1 MSRIHEALKK
11 AEQERASAPVGDL
24 ATISSVESHIPVGAT
39 TVGSG
44 AAPRDYMPRTDAA
57 SSSDYLR
64 FDDLRKRCA
73 HPTWHLDPNVNV
85 FINSALTAHGAEQF
99 RTLRS
104 RLYQMRGA
112 QALKTL
118 LVTSS
123 VPAEGKTFVTNNLA
137 QSIVRQPDR
146 RVLIIDADLRCSR
159 LHVPLGAPA
168 SPGLTDYL
176 KGEADEASIIQNG
189 FDGNLCFIPGGTE
202 SSHPSELLSNGRL
215 KALIARMAPVFDW
228 VILDS
233 PPLLPVADSSF
244 LADLVDGGAAGR
256 AGGRDAHGDRAA
268 ILPGV
273 AGPKRRWGGSERSR
287 SRTSLW
293 FVLLVGLR
301 IRLWIRKRRSGEGRT
316 CPVGALPRLIR
327 VSYGCPAGIR
337 PDWELAT
344 LGLCFLIFTARK
356 RIAPPG

>member
-11 AEQERASAPVGDL
+11 AEQERASAPPSDL
-24 ATISSVESHIPVGAT
+24 TAISSVESHVRVDAGVASYVT
-39 TVGSG
+39 
-44 AAPRDYMPRTDAA
+44 PRDQVSRPEAA
-57 SSSDYLR
+57 MATSSDYLR
-64 FDDLRKRCA
+64 FDDLRKKCA
-73 HPTWHLDPNVNV
+73 HPDWHLDPNVNV

-104 RLYQMRGA
+104 RLYQMRSS
-112 QALKTL
+112 QPLKTL

-137 QSIVRQPDR
+137 QAIVRQPDR

-159 LHVPLGAPA
+159 LHVPLGAPP

-215 KALIARMAPVFDW
+215 KTLLGRMAPVFDW
-228 VILDS
+228 VIMDS

-244 LADLVDGGAAGR
+244 LADMVDG
-256 AGGRDAHGDRAA
+256 
-268 ILPGV
+268 
-273 AGPKRRWGGSERSR
+273 
-287 SRTSLW
+287 
-293 FVLLVGLR
+293 VLLVVRAGVTPMATAQ
-301 IRLWIRKRRSGEGRT
+301 RSCQELQGRNVVGVVLNAVDPAQAYGSYYSSAYGYGYGYGYGSGDQAKGE
-316 CPVGALPRLIR
+316 R
-327 VSYGCPAGIR
+327 VQ
-337 PDWELAT
+337 
-344 LGLCFLIFTARK
+344 
-356 RIAPPG
+356 